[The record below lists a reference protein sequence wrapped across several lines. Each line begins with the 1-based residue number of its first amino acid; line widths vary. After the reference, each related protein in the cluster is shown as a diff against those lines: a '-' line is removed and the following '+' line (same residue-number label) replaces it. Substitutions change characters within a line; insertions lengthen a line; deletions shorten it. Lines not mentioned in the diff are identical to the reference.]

1 MRKLL
6 GAVMALCLL
15 GLGSAQAADTVKIGL
30 MAPLTGSWASE
41 GVEMRKAV
49 ELLVEETNAKGG
61 LNGKKVELF
70 VEDDGSDPR
79 TSSLAAQRLTTKGV
93 VAVIG
98 TYGSAVTEAAQGI
111 YNEAKIIHVATGST
125 AVRLTEKGLKYFL
138 RTSPRDDDQGA
149 VAAAFLLKQNY
160 KKIAILHDNSAYS
173 KGLADSVNNNL
184 KGKPNVNVVF
194 FDALTPKEQD
204 YSAVLTRLKAV
215 NPEVV
220 YFSGYYPESG
230 LLLKQKKQMNWNV
243 PFMGGDAQNNPDIV
257 KIAGKDSADGFRFTS
272 PPIPKDLDSSSAKA
286 FLASY
291 QKKFGAE
298 PGSIWGVLAGDAYLV
313 IAEGIQK
320 AGTTDPDKVRGYLS
334 AGMKEYPGLTG
345 KLSFNEK
352 GDRVG
357 DLYRV
362 YKIDPA
368 GQFGRIQ

>member
-6 GAVMALCLL
+6 RAVMALCLI
-15 GLGSAQAADTVKIGL
+15 GGSAQAADTVKIGL

-173 KGLADSVNNNL
+173 KGLADSVNKNL
-184 KGKPNVNVVF
+184 TGKPGVSVVF

-215 NPEVV
+215 NPEVI

-257 KIAGKDSADGFRFTS
+257 KIAGKESADGFRFTS
-272 PPIPKDLDSSSAKA
+272 PPIPKDLDSAGAKA

-313 IAEGIQK
+313 IAEAIAK
-320 AGTTDPDKVRGYLS
+320 AKTTEPDAVRAYLS
-334 AGMKEYPGLTG
+334 TGMKDYPGLTG

-362 YKIDPA
+362 YKIDTV
-368 GQFGRIQ
+368 GQFARIQ